1 MCDAY
6 CRTSEQNPLLF
17 PGCEPGFHDKRRL
30 NTENRNLLSDL
41 FTRDSMNTKT
51 SKITETKISYSW
63 LMLFIYLPRH
73 WPKLRFHWPTAVN
86 WDTDIF
92 SLLRRQRQ
100 MCMLSRLS
108 PFVGVQLWWV
118 LHLEHRRS
126 LQDKFVTWWLI
137 YIVTLICGGDNSCYM
152 IIDTIYLNILS
163 LIMS

>member
-1 MCDAY
+1 MRIAELPNKILY
-6 CRTSEQNPLLF
+6 YFLVVNPAFMTSGDWTLKIETFCQISSQETAWIRKPV
-17 PGCEPGFHDKRRL
+17 RL
-30 NTENRNLLSDL
+30 QKQKYHTVGWC
-41 FTRDSMNTKT
+41 
-51 SKITETKISYSW
+51 Y
-63 LMLFIYLPRH
+63 LFIYLAIGQNFVFIGQQRSIE
-73 WPKLRFHWPTAVN
+73 
-86 WDTDIF
+86 TDIF

-137 YIVTLICGGDNSCYM
+137 YIVTLICGVDNSCYM